1 MGALKLS
8 GKAMLPQRIYSTCV
22 TEVEKWVISV
32 IYVLAGM
39 IGWTSVTH
47 HIGVLTRIKL
57 MSIGNSGKTQKILLE
72 TGVFA
77 ILSRKFLSIFLLDHS

>member
-1 MGALKLS
+1 MGTLKLS

-39 IGWTSVTH
+39 IGWASVTH

-57 MSIGNSGKTQKILLE
+57 MSIGNSGKTQEILRK

>member
-39 IGWTSVTH
+39 IGWAGVMR
-47 HIGVLTRIKL
+47 HIGVLIKMRL
-57 MSIGNSGKTQKILLE
+57 VSIGNSGKTKKILRE

-77 ILSRKFLSIFLLDHS
+77 ILSRKFLSTFLLDHS

>member
-1 MGALKLS
+1 
-8 GKAMLPQRIYSTCV
+8 MLPQRIYSTCV

-39 IGWTSVTH
+39 IGWAGVMR
-47 HIGVLTRIKL
+47 HIGVLIKMRL
-57 MSIGNSGKTQKILLE
+57 VSIGNSGKTKKILRE

>member
-1 MGALKLS
+1 
-8 GKAMLPQRIYSTCV
+8 MLPQRIYSTCV

-39 IGWTSVTH
+39 IGWAGVTPYV
-47 HIGVLTRIKL
+47 GVLTRIGL
-57 MSIGNSGKTQKILLE
+57 TPIGNSGKMHKILLE

>member
-1 MGALKLS
+1 
-8 GKAMLPQRIYSTCV
+8 MLPQRIYSTCV

-39 IGWTSVTH
+39 IGWAGVMR
-47 HIGVLTRIKL
+47 HIGVLIKMRL
-57 MSIGNSGKTQKILLE
+57 VSIGNSGKTKKILRE

-77 ILSRKFLSIFLLDHS
+77 ILSRKFLSTFLLDHS